1 MPFGLSGHPT
11 DCERPPLESEAD
23 IDMKMRCS
31 CRDSSFRLA
40 LVAVLL
46 LLPAGGLRAGDV
58 QGPVDVLLKGGT
70 IYDGSGQEA
79 TTADLAIRQGRI
91 AAMGKL
97 DGLAAGRVV
106 DCRGLIVA
114 PGFIDLHTHCDPV
127 GSLAKRRNLNYLTQG
142 CTTVVTGNC
151 GGGPVDVA
159 AYFARLERD
168 GTGTNMVLLV
178 PHGSV
183 RQKAMGG
190 ENRAPTAE
198 ELQRMK
204 ELIDRGMRDGAWGM
218 STGLIYAP
226 GMFAKSDELVELAK
240 VVARH
245 QGLYVSHIRNESREF
260 LEALREAIGIA
271 REAGLPAHISHFK
284 AVGPANWGLMRKAA
298 AVIEEARGQ
307 GLTVT
312 ADQYPYIA
320 TSTSLTA
327 VLFPATK
334 LPSGLKDFKRRMQDD
349 AKYQR
354 AVRQLVKSRL
364 GDNPRIVLASCRKH
378 PEWTG
383 KSLDDIA
390 AQLKTDLV
398 EAAIRVEMDGGALIV
413 RFVLSEDNVRYGM
426 TLPWVATGSDGSTL
440 VPSPGSK
447 PHPRSFGTFPRKI
460 GFYAQ
465 REKVLPV
472 SQAIRSATG
481 LPADILHLPD
491 RGYLRPGYLADIV
504 VVDPTT
510 FIDRATFDD
519 PQQYSPGVRW
529 LFLAGQAAIADGKAS
544 ESLYGRPIRHATVS
558 PGKTP

>member
-1 MPFGLSGHPT
+1 
-11 DCERPPLESEAD
+11 
-23 IDMKMRCS
+23 MKMRCDWQ
-31 CRDSSFRLA
+31 CGFCRLA
-40 LVAVLL
+40 LVILL
-46 LLPAGGLRAGDV
+46 VCLPVGIVRAGEV

-79 TTADLAIRQGRI
+79 TTADLAIRQGKI
-91 AAMGKL
+91 TAMGKL

-127 GSLAKRRNLNYLTQG
+127 GSPARRKNLNYLTQG
-142 CTTVVTGNC
+142 CTTVVSGNC
-151 GGGPVDVA
+151 GFGPLDVA

-168 GTGTNMVLLV
+168 GAGTNMILLV
-178 PHGSV
+178 AHGTV

-190 ENRAPTAE
+190 VNRAPTAD
-198 ELQRMK
+198 ELERMK
-204 ELIDRGMRDGAWGM
+204 ELVDRGMRDGAWGM

-226 GMFAKSDELVELAK
+226 GMFAKTDEIVELAK

-245 QGLYVSHIRNESREF
+245 QGLYVSHIRNEAHD
-260 LEALREAIGIA
+260 LLNALGEAIGIA
-271 REAGLPAHISHFK
+271 RQAGLPAHISHFK
-284 AVGPANWGLMRKAA
+284 AVGPGNWPLMRKAA
-298 AVIEEARGQ
+298 AIIEEARSQ

-334 LPSGLKDFKRRMQDD
+334 LPNGLKDFKRRMQDD
-349 AKYQR
+349 AEYQR

-364 GDNPRIVLASCRKH
+364 GDNPRIVLASCKKH
-378 PEWTG
+378 PEWMG

-398 EAAIRVEMDGGALIV
+398 EAAIRVEIDGGASIV

-426 TLPWVATGSDGSTL
+426 TLPWVATASDGNTTL
-440 VPSPGSK
+440 PSPGSK

-460 GFYAQ
+460 GFYAL
-465 REKVLPV
+465 REKVLPLG
-472 SQAIRSATG
+472 QAIRSATG

-504 VVDPTT
+504 VVDPAT

-544 ESLYGRPIRHATVS
+544 KSLYGRPIRHATAS